1 MAAESLVDSKFEA
14 SKQLASA
21 LVQRGAP
28 LLAAFWDFHEDIDRW
43 TLVLVPTSSNEKHRL
58 IKQTTDLLIAPP
70 YRSIFSIS
78 DTLVDGQQI
87 DRARALGAYIRYEPY
102 IGRRFDTTFTDG
114 QFFESVVPVYFRPEM
129 LTRLALASGA

>member
-28 LLAAFWDFHEDIDRW
+28 LLAAFWDFHEDVDRW
-43 TLVLVPTSSNEKHRL
+43 TLVLVPTSPDDERRL
-58 IKQTTDLLIAPP
+58 IKQATNLLVEPP

-78 DTLVDGQQI
+78 DPLIDSRQI

-102 IGRRFDTTFTDG
+102 IGRRFDTTFTNG
-114 QFFESVVPVYFRPEM
+114 QFFESVVPVYFRPEL
-129 LTRLALASGA
+129 LTRLAVAS